1 MNGAA
6 LSAVFLFCQQLN
18 LQGAGYGLNQQFQS
32 RLQGLESTAQIINQ
46 RLTSWKNQLISI
58 AKSYRLESSI
68 RFGVK
73 RDSSLSPLICTV
85 QWETLTGVFE
95 P

>member
-32 RLQGLESTAQIINQ
+32 NQ